1 MRALP
6 AGSFEYFGAIA
17 DGKAAV
23 PGEPMPV
30 VCGRAVSPLPLGAVA
45 FAPVAGVLA
54 GAADAVGPHSALR
67 KSPHVFPCNV
77 PADCAAL
84 YFALHSFI
92 VMALAVEDAATSSN
106 ATTGIVAHD
115 LSERVSME
123 TLPV

>member
-6 AGSFEYFGAIA
+6 AGSFEYFGETA

-30 VCGRAVSPLPLGAVA
+30 VWGRAGAVSPPLGAAA
-45 FAPVAGVLA
+45 FASVAGVPA

-67 KSPHVFPCNV
+67 KSLQFFPFNV

-92 VMALAVEDAATSSN
+92 VRAFPEDI
-106 ATTGIVAHD
+106 G
-115 LSERVSME
+115 M
-123 TLPV
+123 